1 MAIITPGNVNG
12 ISYEHQRVF
21 RSKGTI
27 TFRHGLGDDSSL
39 FHDLI
44 KVAQDN
50 RYSTLAINSPGH
62 GQSKYGSVI
71 NQDPENLAA
80 ILDAC
85 NIRRTNI
92 AGFSLGA
99 TQALHFAYHHPE
111 RVGKMLLLAPV
122 FFDKEYLKPLVKA
135 LLPIYEVMKE
145 LCPPPTEERVAR
157 NTDFRYGPTNIY
169 GAFLQRIKATGPRTM
184 IAALRELEEL
194 GIPDYL
200 KHIHHEVKIVAGKN
214 DQLATRE
221 TIERLENDLGSHVR
235 TQWLDAGHV
244 IIIEDKKREKT
255 IEALV
260 ASFLCH

>member
-1 MAIITPGNVNG
+1 VAFSYQEKING
-12 ISYEHQRVF
+12 TFFDYQVAGRGPV
-21 RSKGTI
+21 I
-27 TFRHGLGDDSSL
+27 TFRHGLGDDPSV
-39 FHDLI
+39 FQDLI
-44 KVAQDN
+44 ELAHSQGC
-50 RYSTLAINSPGH
+50 STLSIDSKGH
-62 GQSKYGSVI
+62 GHSDYGSVI
-71 NQDPENLAA
+71 KEDAENLAA
-80 ILDAC
+80 IMNQC
-85 NIRRTNI
+85 RIKKTHQV
-92 AGFSLGA
+92 GFSMGA
-99 TQALHFAYHHPE
+99 SQALQFAYQHPE
-111 RVGKMLLLAPV
+111 KVGKMLLLSPV